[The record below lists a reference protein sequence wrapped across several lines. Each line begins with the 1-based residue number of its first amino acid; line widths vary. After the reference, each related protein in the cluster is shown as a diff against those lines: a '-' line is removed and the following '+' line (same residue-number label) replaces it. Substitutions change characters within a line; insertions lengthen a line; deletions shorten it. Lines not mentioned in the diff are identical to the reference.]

1 MTRST
6 LSFLCSVL
14 GFLTSVP
21 VFLGQSRPQTYAI
34 KNAKIVTIAGATIPN
49 GNILIQDGK
58 ITQVGTNIAIPSNAK
73 VIEAKGLIAY
83 PGMIDPHTAIGLQ
96 EISSVQATQDASELG
111 DLNPELR
118 ASAAI
123 NPQSE
128 HVAITRANGITTVG
142 SLPRGGLISGQG
154 AVIDLDGWVLK
165 DMLVRDSA
173 VMVINYPRD
182 VNLPAN
188 ATETQRREDEDTRKK
203 RIDLLHRTFKDAQA
217 FAKIVAA
224 PAADADTNPR
234 LRALVPVVN
243 GQEPALFNVE
253 SENEIKGAL
262 DLIDEFKLK
271 GVLSGCAEAWK
282 VVNLLKGRNVPV
294 ILGATLQSPG
304 DDSYP
309 YDVNYATAA
318 ELVKAGVKIAFT
330 SDSTSSAR
338 DLPWHAAMSVAF
350 GLPKE
355 EAWKAVT
362 INAAQILGI
371 DAQTGSISEGKIA
384 NIMLTDG
391 DPLEHATKVKQLFIA
406 GKPVELKSK
415 HTNLYKKFIK
425 RPVE

>member
-1 MTRST
+1 MTKST
-6 LSFLCSVL
+6 LRLWSSLLCLLV
-14 GFLTSVP
+14 FVP
-21 VFLGQSRPQTYAI
+21 AIVGQTRPQTYAI
-34 KNAKIVTIAGATIPN
+34 RNAKIVTVTGPTIPN
-49 GNILIQDGK
+49 GTILIQDGK
-58 ITQVGTNIAIPSNAK
+58 IVGVGANLPIPSNAK
-73 VIEAKGLIAY
+73 VIDARGLTAY

-96 EISSVQATQDASELG
+96 EIGSVQSTQDVSELG
-111 DLNPELR
+111 EINPYLK

-123 NPQSE
+123 NPLSE

-154 AVIDLDGWVLK
+154 AVINLDGWVLK
-165 DMLVRDSA
+165 DVLVKDSA
-173 VMVINYPRD
+173 AMVINYPRD

-188 ATETQRREDEDTRKK
+188 ATERQRREAEDARKK
-203 RIDLLHRTFKDAQA
+203 RIDLLHQTLKDAQA
-217 FAKIVAA
+217 FAKIVDVR
-224 PAADADTNPR
+224 AADADTNPA
-234 LRALVPVVN
+234 LRAMVPVIN

-253 SENEIKGAL
+253 TANEIKGAL

-271 GVLSGCAEAWK
+271 AILSGCAEAWK
-282 VVNLLKGRNVPV
+282 VVNLLKSRNVPV
-294 ILGATLQSPG
+294 ILGAVLESPG

-309 YDVNYATAA
+309 YDANYATAA
-318 ELVKAGVKIAFT
+318 ALVKAGVKIAFT

-338 DLPWHAAMSVAF
+338 DLPWHAGISVAF
-350 GLPKE
+350 GLPKD
-355 EAWKAVT
+355 EAVKAVT

-415 HTNLYKKFIK
+415 HTDLYEKFIK
-425 RPVE
+425 RP

>member
-1 MTRST
+1 MTKSS
-6 LSFLCSVL
+6 LCFLCSVL

-21 VFLGQSRPQTYAI
+21 EFLGQGRPQTYAI
-34 KNAKIVTIAGATIPN
+34 KNAKIVTVVGPTIPN

-58 ITQVGTNIAIPSNAK
+58 ITQVGTNIVIPSNAK
-73 VIEAKGLIAY
+73 VIDAKGLIAY
-83 PGMIDPHTAIGLQ
+83 PGMIDPHTAMGLQ
-96 EISSVQATQDASELG
+96 EITSVQATQDASEMG

-123 NPQSE
+123 DPQSE
-128 HVAITRANGITTVG
+128 HIDITRANGITTVG

-165 DMLVRDSA
+165 DMLVKDSA
-173 VMVINYPRD
+173 MMVINYPRD
-182 VNLPAN
+182 VSLPTN
-188 ATETQRREDEDTRKK
+188 ATETEWREAENTRKK
-203 RIDLLHRTFKDAQA
+203 RIDLLHRTLKDARA
-217 FAKIVAA
+217 FAKIIAA
-224 PAADADTNPR
+224 RADAETNPR
-234 LRALVPVVN
+234 LRALAPVVN
-243 GQEPALFNVE
+243 GQEPALFNVDT
-253 SENEIKGAL
+253 ENEIKGAL

-282 VVNLLKGRNVPV
+282 VVHLLKNRNVPV
-294 ILGATLQSPG
+294 ILGATLRSPNE
-304 DDSYP
+304 DSYA
-309 YDVNYATAA
+309 YDVNYGSAA
-318 ELVKAGVKIAFT
+318 ALVKAGVKIAFT

-355 EAWKAVT
+355 EALKAVT

-371 DAQTGSISEGKIA
+371 DAETGSISEGKIA

-406 GKPVELKSK
+406 GKLVELKSK
-415 HTNLYKKFIK
+415 HTDLYEKFIK
-425 RPVE
+425 RP

>member
-1 MTRST
+1 MTKSS
-6 LSFLCSVL
+6 LCFLCSVL

-21 VFLGQSRPQTYAI
+21 EFLGQGRPQTYAI
-34 KNAKIVTIAGATIPN
+34 KNAKIVTVVGPTIPN

-58 ITQVGTNIAIPSNAK
+58 ITQVGANVVIPSNAK
-73 VIEAKGLIAY
+73 VIDAKGLIAY

-96 EISSVQATQDASELG
+96 EITSVQATQDASEMG

-123 NPQSE
+123 DPQSE
-128 HVAITRANGITTVG
+128 HIDITRANGITTVG

-165 DMLVRDSA
+165 DMLVKDSA
-173 VMVINYPRD
+173 MMVINYPRD
-182 VNLPAN
+182 VSLSTN
-188 ATETQRREDEDTRKK
+188 ATETEWREAEGTRKK
-203 RIDLLHRTFKDAQA
+203 RIDLLHRTLKDARA
-217 FAKIVAA
+217 FAKIIDAR
-224 PAADADTNPR
+224 ADAETNPR
-234 LRALVPVVN
+234 LRALAPVVN
-243 GQEPALFNVE
+243 GQEPALFNVDT
-253 SENEIKGAL
+253 ENEIKGAL

-282 VVNLLKGRNVPV
+282 VVNLLKNRNVPV
-294 ILGATLQSPG
+294 ILGATLRSPNE
-304 DDSYP
+304 DSYA
-309 YDVNYATAA
+309 YDVNYGSAA
-318 ELVKAGVKIAFT
+318 ALVKAGVKIAFT

-355 EAWKAVT
+355 EALNAVT

-371 DAQTGSISEGKIA
+371 DAETGTISEGKIA

-415 HTNLYKKFIK
+415 HTDLYEKFIK
-425 RPVE
+425 RP

>member
-1 MTRST
+1 MTKFNRC
-6 LSFLCSVL
+6 LSGAVLCL
-14 GFLTSVP
+14 LCYGGGLA
-21 VFLGQSRPQTYAI
+21 GQNRPQTYAI
-34 KNAKIVTIAGATIPN
+34 KNARIVTVAGPIIPS

-58 ITQVGTNIAIPSNAK
+58 ITQVGANIPIPSNAK
-73 VIEAKGLIAY
+73 VIDAKGLTAY

-128 HVAITRANGITTVG
+128 HVDITRANGITTVG
-142 SLPRGGLISGQG
+142 SLPRGGLVAGQG

-165 DMLVRDSA
+165 DMLIKDQA
-173 VMVINYPRD
+173 LMVINYPRD
-182 VNLPAN
+182 ISLGAN
-188 ATETQRREDEDTRKK
+188 ATDIQQREAEDARKK
-203 RIDLLHRTFKDAQA
+203 RIDLLHQTLKDAQA
-217 FAKIVAA
+217 FARIVNAR
-224 PAADADTNPR
+224 AADADTNPR
-234 LRALVPVVN
+234 LLALVPVVN

-253 SENEIKGAL
+253 TSNEIKGAL

-282 VVNLLKGRNVPV
+282 VVNLLKGKNVPV

-309 YDVNYATAA
+309 YDVNYTTAA
-318 ELVKAGVKIAFT
+318 ALVKAGVKIAFT

-338 DLPWHAAMSVAF
+338 DLPWHAGMSVAF

-355 EAWKAVT
+355 EALKAVT

-391 DPLEHATKVKQLFIA
+391 DPLEHATKVRQLFIG

-415 HTNLYKKFIK
+415 HTDLYERFI
-425 RPVE
+425 RRQP

>member
-1 MTRST
+1 MTKSILRL
-6 LSFLCSVL
+6 LSSLLCLLV
-14 GFLTSVP
+14 FVP
-21 VFLGQSRPQTYAI
+21 ALVGQTRPQTYAI
-34 KNAKIVTIAGATIPN
+34 KNAKIVTVTGPTIPN
-49 GNILIQDGK
+49 GTILIQEGK
-58 ITQVGTNIAIPSNAK
+58 IVGVGANIPIPSNAK
-73 VIEAKGLIAY
+73 VVDARGLTAY

-96 EISSVQATQDASELG
+96 EIGSVQSTQDVSELG
-111 DLNPELR
+111 EINPHLK

-154 AVIDLDGWVLK
+154 AVINLDGWVLK
-165 DMLVRDSA
+165 DSLVKDSA

-188 ATETQRREDEDTRKK
+188 ATERQRRDAEDGRKK
-203 RIDLLHRTFKDAQA
+203 RLDLLHQTLKDAQA
-217 FAKIVAA
+217 FAKIVDVR
-224 PAADADTNPR
+224 AADADTNPA
-234 LRALVPVVN
+234 LRAMVPVIT
-243 GQEPALFNVE
+243 GQEPALFNVQTA
-253 SENEIKGAL
+253 NEIKGAL

-271 GVLSGCAEAWK
+271 AILSGCAEAWK
-282 VVNLLKGRNVPV
+282 VVNLLKSRNVPV
-294 ILGATLQSPG
+294 ILGAVLESPG

-309 YDVNYATAA
+309 YDANYATAA
-318 ELVKAGVKIAFT
+318 ALVKAGVKIAFT

-338 DLPWHAAMSVAF
+338 DLPWHAGMSVAF
-350 GLPKE
+350 GLPKD
-355 EAWKAVT
+355 EAVKAVT

-371 DAQTGSISEGKIA
+371 DAQTGSISEGKFA

-415 HTNLYKKFIK
+415 HTELYEKFIK
-425 RPVE
+425 RP

>member
-1 MTRST
+1 MTRFT
-6 LSFLCSVL
+6 FRFLCCVSGL
-14 GFLTSVP
+14 LTCVTA
-21 VFLGQSRPQTYAI
+21 FLGQTRPQTYAI
-34 KNAKIVTIAGATIPN
+34 KNARIVTVSGPTIPN
-49 GNILIQDGK
+49 GSILIQDGK
-58 ITQVGTNIAIPSNAK
+58 IAQVGTNISIPSNAK
-73 VIEAKGLIAY
+73 VIDAKGLTAY
-83 PGMIDPHTAIGLQ
+83 PGMIDPQTAMGLQ
-96 EISSVQATQDASELG
+96 EITSVQATQDVSELG
-111 DLNPELR
+111 ELNPELR

-154 AVIDLDGWVLK
+154 AIIDLDGWVLK
-165 DMLVRDSA
+165 DMLLKDSA

-182 VNLPAN
+182 LNPLAN
-188 ATETQRREDEDTRKK
+188 ATETQRREAEDARKK
-203 RIDLLHRTFKDAQA
+203 RIDLLHRTLKDAQA
-217 FAKIVAA
+217 FARIVSAR
-224 PAADADTNPR
+224 PGDADMNPR

-243 GQEPALFNVE
+243 GQEPALFNVDT
-253 SENEIKGAL
+253 ENEIKGAL

-282 VVNLLKGRNVPV
+282 VVSLLKNKNVPV
-294 ILGATLQSPG
+294 ILGATLDSPG

-318 ELVKAGVKIAFT
+318 ALVKAGVKIAFT

-355 EAWKAVT
+355 EALKAVT

-371 DAQTGSISEGKIA
+371 DAQTGSIAEGKIA

-415 HTNLYKKFIK
+415 HTDLYDKFIK
-425 RPVE
+425 RP

>member
-1 MTRST
+1 VT
-6 LSFLCSVL
+6 
-14 GFLTSVP
+14 

-34 KNAKIVTIAGATIPN
+34 KNAKIVTVSGPTIPN
-49 GNILIQDGK
+49 GSILIQDGK
-58 ITQVGTNIAIPSNAK
+58 ITQVGANIAIPSNAK
-73 VIEAKGLIAY
+73 VIDAKGLTAY
-83 PGMIDPHTAIGLQ
+83 PGMIDPQTAMGLQ
-96 EISSVQATQDASELG
+96 EITSVQATQDVTELG
-111 DLNPELR
+111 ELNPELR

-154 AVIDLDGWVLK
+154 AIIELDGWVLK
-165 DMLVRDSA
+165 DMLLKDSA

-182 VNLPAN
+182 VNPLAN
-188 ATETQRREDEDTRKK
+188 ATETQRREAEDARKK
-203 RIDLLHRTFKDAQA
+203 RIDLLHRTLKDAQA
-217 FAKIVAA
+217 FARIVAA
-224 PAADADTNPR
+224 RADDADANPR

-243 GQEPALFNVE
+243 GQQPALFNVDT
-253 SENEIKGAL
+253 ENEIKGAL

-282 VVNLLKGRNVPV
+282 VVNLLKNKNVPV
-294 ILGATLQSPG
+294 ILGATLDSPG

-318 ELVKAGVKIAFT
+318 ALVKAGVKIAFT

-355 EAWKAVT
+355 EALKAVT

-371 DAQTGSISEGKIA
+371 DSQTGSIAEGKIA

-415 HTNLYKKFIK
+415 HTDLYEKFIK
-425 RPVE
+425 RP